1 MGISEQPS
9 RPKLLAGLAG
19 FVVVFGVTAWLV
31 TGGAT
36 VRIAP
41 PSHSHPPGV
50 TAAPLDCLS
59 SEIKLVGAFNEC
71 ASIDR
76 TSYTMC
82 AVTPHAFS
90 TVFKLLGPGHDFP
103 LYLNSYN
110 TYPEPGDYSLTT
122 GGADVEIREYA
133 TGDFWQSVS
142 GVLAVTSSDGRSGT
156 VSAILEAST
165 NDNPGFVVPSR
176 RLAVDGRWS
185 CP

>member
-1 MGISEQPS
+1 VGISEQPS
-9 RPKLLAGLAG
+9 RPRLLVWLGG

-31 TGGAT
+31 TGGAS
-36 VRIAP
+36 VRVAP
-41 PSHSHPPGV
+41 PSRSHPP
-50 TAAPLDCLS
+50 AQAPLDCLS

-71 ASIDR
+71 ASIDH

-82 AVTPHAFS
+82 AVAPHAFS
-90 TVFKLLGPGHDFP
+90 TTFKLLGPGHDFL
-103 LYLNSYN
+103 LYLNIYNN

-122 GGADVEIREYA
+122 GSAEVDIREYA

-142 GVLAVTSSDGRSGT
+142 GALVVTSGDGRSGT

-165 NDNPGFVVPSR
+165 NNNPGFVVPSR
-176 RLAVDGRWS
+176 TIAVDGRWS